1 MPRLFVA
8 VAMVAGVLVTG
19 CAGGV
24 SSPAAPTAVAGTAP
38 PTTRL
43 TGRWMTNG
51 TPFMT
56 LTQDGSAVSG
66 TSGPVTLDL
75 GGAVSVTVGIVT
87 GTTSGA
93 NLNLRL
99 QNTVTVQLGNDSVI
113 CRGADSFSGQ
123 QSGDTINGMLISTT
137 TPYACDR
144 SVPYPLPQLS
154 APMTLTRE

>member
-1 MPRLFVA
+1 MPRLFFA
-8 VAMVAGVLVTG
+8 VAMVASVAVAA

-24 SSPAAPTAVAGTAP
+24 PSPSAPTAIDSTP

-43 TGRWMTNG
+43 TGRWMNNG

-56 LTQDGSAVSG
+56 LMQDGSAVSG
-66 TSGPVTLDL
+66 TTGPVINDL
-75 GGAVSVTVGIVT
+75 GGVVSVTVGIVT

-93 NLNLRL
+93 SLDLRL
-99 QNTVTVQLGNDSVI
+99 QNTVTVQSGNNTVI

-137 TPYACDR
+137 TPYACER
-144 SVPYPLPQLS
+144 SAAYPLPQLS
-154 APMTLTRE
+154 APMTLTRD